1 MAGNKKTREKIM
13 EEALKDGAKLPDP
26 LPQRAMPVMDLH
38 GAAET
43 GELDIDDLCNALVDG
58 HSLRDVA
65 AELDRNYIKRH
76 GKPRSHGGK
85 VSRMHATTI
94 LRWVERD
101 RERVRMY
108 EMAREMHADAIF
120 SELFQLSNEPIPLTI
135 FGQYDSGA
143 VQDKKVRI
151 DTLKFIASKLKPRA
165 YGEKL
170 DLTSGGDKLP
180 EMSPAQADARLIALL
195 SKARASVVAI
205 PPPAEASDES

>member
-1 MAGNKKTREKIM
+1 MAGQKKTREKIM
-13 EEALKDGAKLPDP
+13 AEALADGAKIPAP
-26 LPQRAMPVMDLH
+26 LTQRAMPVMELH

-58 HSLRDVA
+58 YSLRDIA
-65 AELDRNYIKRH
+65 AEMDRNYVKRH
-76 GKPRSHGGK
+76 GKQRSHGGK
-85 VSRMHATTI
+85 FSRMHATTI

-101 RERVRMY
+101 AARVRAY
-108 EMAREMHADAIF
+108 EMAREQHADAIF

-135 FGQYDSGA
+135 FGSYDSGA

-151 DTLKFIASKLKPRA
+151 DTLKFIASKLAPRR

-170 DLTSGGDKLP
+170 DLTSGGEKIP

-195 SKARASVVAI
+195 TKARASVVAL
-205 PPPAEASDES
+205 PEGKPDES

>member
-1 MAGNKKTREKIM
+1 MAGQKKTREKIM
-13 EEALKDGAKLPDP
+13 AEALADGAKIPVP
-26 LPQRAMPVMDLH
+26 LTQRAMPVMELH

-58 HSLRDVA
+58 YSLRDIA
-65 AELDRNYIKRH
+65 AEMDRNYVKRH
-76 GKPRSHGGK
+76 GKQRSHGGK
-85 VSRMHATTI
+85 FSRMHATTI

-101 RERVRMY
+101 AARVRAY
-108 EMAREMHADAIF
+108 EMAREQHADAIF

-135 FGQYDSGA
+135 FGSYDSGA

-151 DTLKFIASKLKPRA
+151 DTLKFIASKLAPRR

-170 DLTSGGDKLP
+170 DLTSGGEKIP

-195 SKARASVVAI
+195 TKARASVVAL
-205 PPPAEASDES
+205 PEGKPDES